1 MKKEVTNYEDADFRD
16 LEQIAPWVHEGFARI
31 EGPSARVMEA
41 IHREAVLQAQRRP
54 VRIRLSFYLRLS
66 SAAAILL
73 LLAGIFFTVWRSR
86 DQEQYQQ
93 VVQLLNVTTKNPI
106 SENLGEADPS
116 DLPNLLLTM
125 QGLDRESYFNASDGT
140 EALWL

>member
-1 MKKEVTNYEDADFRD
+1 MKKDVTNYEDADLRD

-41 IHREAVLQAQRRP
+41 IHREAVLHAQRRP
-54 VRIRLSFYLRLS
+54 VRIRFSFYLRLS
-66 SAAAILL
+66 SAAAVLL

-106 SENLGEADPS
+106 SENLGETDPS

-125 QGLDRESYFNASDGT
+125 QGLDRESYFTASDGT
-140 EALWL
+140 ESLWL